1 MVLLL
6 SRYRLSYDLC
16 SKSQREEDAR
26 LLLILEGGL
35 WHDPQ
40 APHSLAQPSPKCH
53 LCSEAVL
60 PRSSTLLLTNSLLCF
75 SFVCV
80 VYVPVRMCRCAHG
93 DHRRVSFCLT
103 LCHIPLRHSLLLNAG
118 GRGALS
124 ANKSQP
130 SSCLHPSASTWVTG
144 TCSFFCGYQVSELS
158 SSGLCNSTEPSTQPY
173 FILSHSIYHRVTHC
187 RPHCH
192 VNRFFIFGT

>member
-1 MVLLL
+1 M
-6 SRYRLSYDLC
+6 
-16 SKSQREEDAR
+16 
-26 LLLILEGGL
+26 
-35 WHDPQ
+35 
-40 APHSLAQPSPKCH
+40 CH

-60 PRSSTLLLTNSLLCF
+60 PKSSALLLTNSLLCF

-118 GRGALS
+118 GGRQHYQPTSPSHPPVSIPQPALGLQAHAAFS
-124 ANKSQP
+124 AGTRYQSSAPHACATPLNHLP
-130 SSCLHPSASTWVTG
+130 S
-144 TCSFFCGYQVSELS
+144 
-158 SSGLCNSTEPSTQPY
+158 PY
-173 FILSHSIYHRVTHC
+173 FILSHSIYYRVTHC

-192 VNRFFIFGT
+192 LNRFFIFGT